1 MHIFNWKQI
10 NMKTTFFLNSSST
23 FKAINISAKKKRSPN
38 GWQIT
43 HQLIPIQEICIHKIL
58 QRRKKL
64 NKFLCAKKKKFD
76 KLLWKNVYTVQS
88 VFVIP
93 IWLVTSQFVLKY
105 KRKNSRKFFSIY
117 VRYIIWKT
125 VICYRKIF
133 LLYIKKTS
141 TLGKMCCLNYYKK

>member
-117 VRYIIWKT
+117 VRYILYRRLLY
-125 VICYRKIF
+125 VIERFF
-133 LLYIKKTS
+133 LLYIKKLQL
-141 TLGKMCCLNYYKK
+141 LGKCVV